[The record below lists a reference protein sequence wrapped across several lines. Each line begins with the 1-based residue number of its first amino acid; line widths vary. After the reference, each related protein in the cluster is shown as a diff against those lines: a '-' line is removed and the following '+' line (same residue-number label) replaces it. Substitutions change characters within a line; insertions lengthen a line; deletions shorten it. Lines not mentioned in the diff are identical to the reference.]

1 MSLIVRQWDSN
12 SHSVAFVRFREEWAI
27 LGFIDFSVIGIKTM
41 CSTDLLS
48 MYIAS
53 PDVVIGSC
61 LGYL

>member
-12 SHSVAFVRFREEWAI
+12 SHFVAFVRFREEWAI

-41 CSTDLLS
+41 CWTDLLS

-61 LGYL
+61 LGCL